1 MLRIY
6 TDAVELVRD
15 AARLGEAV
23 KPRSAELARQ
33 LERAAISVPLNLA
46 EADGVRGGN
55 RRLRNLTALG
65 SAREV
70 SACLD
75 VIEALGAARVDAAMR
90 ARLDRIIGTLVRC
103 TR

>member
-1 MLRIY
+1 M
-6 TDAVELVRD
+6 
-15 AARLGEAV
+15 
-23 KPRSAELARQ
+23 
-33 LERAAISVPLNLA
+33 
-46 EADGVRGGN
+46 RGGN

-70 SACLD
+70 SACCD
-75 VIEALGAARVDAAMR
+75 VAEALGAAKVDGAMR